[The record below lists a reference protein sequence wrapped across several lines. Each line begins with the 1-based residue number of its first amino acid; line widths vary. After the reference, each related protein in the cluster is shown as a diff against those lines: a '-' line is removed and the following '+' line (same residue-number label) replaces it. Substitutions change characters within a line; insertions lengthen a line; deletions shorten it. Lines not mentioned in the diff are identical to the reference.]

1 VTLLP
6 LSSPKKK
13 KKSSSCTQ
21 EETNMVAIKKSK
33 LESANILPK
42 PAFLK
47 KLRYGRHIKTSKIRQ
62 EKRKGDLVD

>member
-1 VTLLP
+1 
-6 LSSPKKK
+6 
-13 KKSSSCTQ
+13 
-21 EETNMVAIKKSK
+21 MVAIKKSK